1 MITVHVFYHHSSDE
15 RKKRKKGMSCF
26 DFFSNYDGQ
35 LLCAILKLK
44 FLLLEVCVSRN
55 MGVISILTKL
65 LNLMACTWKNELFY
79 LTDFI
84 LSN

>member
-1 MITVHVFYHHSSDE
+1 MCFIITDE

-26 DFFSNYDGQ
+26 DFFSDYDGQ

>member
-1 MITVHVFYHHSSDE
+1 MKEKRERRGCHALIFFPIMIGSYSVQYL
-15 RKKRKKGMSCF
+15 
-26 DFFSNYDGQ
+26 N
-35 LLCAILKLK
+35 LN

>member
-1 MITVHVFYHHSSDE
+1 MKEKRE
-15 RKKRKKGMSCF
+15 RRGCHALI
-26 DFFSNYDGQ
+26 FFSDYDRQ